1 LKEEIADLK
10 KKASLLKIAGKHVRL
25 EKRGAE
31 HWGCCPFHN
40 EKSAS
45 FAISVKNGEEVFYC
59 QGCGKGGDVI
69 RFVEYIDHCTTKA
82 AIQKLKAE
90 FGIGNDEWREK
101 AQEVADTFHNVADTG
116 TPKVSFTLDQWAA
129 KEKALFEHG
138 EALDWLLGVR
148 GIRGDTVRALHLGYQ
163 KQITG
168 HIDTELEHIRDK
180 GWILF
185 PRIHDNKIVA
195 VKMRSIA
202 AKAFSQVP
210 NMDAKA
216 LFNTDAI
223 SPMDPIFV
231 TEGELD
237 TAALVQAGYSAVSM
251 PNANAKL
258 TPDARI
264 ALKQAPCIFLAGDND
279 GGVGNAYMKQ
289 LQREL
294 GENTFLIV
302 WPGAKDANDFFL
314 KMCKGNVEEF
324 RSQVQALADNAR
336 NTPVEGFT
344 SILQRLRQSQGT
356 DARND
361 PTRVHF
367 PPEMGPADLM
377 NFAPAGSVI
386 VLYSTYSGTGK
397 SVFATQMEI
406 YEAQRGEV
414 VVVYSPELRD
424 EGYLALLASQILGT
438 KRLAEGGLDR
448 GGYISRENYEETA
461 KLLDKPTERGSEFL
475 FYVGHSLP
483 VSDTNEILDFLE
495 NTVRATGATRFVI
508 DTLHRIITAN
518 GRENQSE
525 AEGRVIKRL
534 EKIGMTYGTTFILI
548 GQSNKEAE
556 GLKETKHDEY
566 GVLRGSRELIDVS
579 HGIYLLHRKR
589 LGKENDRDILADE
602 AELVLMKDRGRGP
615 GPKLVPLTFVKKCSK
630 FFLRAA
636 SEQETP
642 AAPAEEENAFPND
655 I

>member
-1 LKEEIADLK
+1 MKEEIAELK
-10 KKASLLKIAGKHVRL
+10 KKASLLKVAAKHVKL

-31 HWGCCPFHN
+31 SWGCCPFHS

-45 FAISVKNGEEVFYC
+45 FAIANKKGEEVFFC

-90 FGIGNDEWREK
+90 FGIGNDEFRES
-101 AQEVADTFHNVADTG
+101 AQQVADTFHNVADTG
-116 TPKVSFTLDQWAA
+116 KPKITFTLEQWAG
-129 KEKALFEHG
+129 KEKALATNT
-138 EALDWLLGVR
+138 EALAWLSDVR
-148 GIRGDTVRALHLGYQ
+148 GIDNACATVLHLGYQ
-163 KQITG
+163 KSCVG
-168 HIDTELEHIRDK
+168 HLDADSEHARDK

-185 PRIHDNKIVA
+185 PRIHDGKIVA

-202 AKAFSQVP
+202 VKAFSQIA

-216 LFNTDAI
+216 LFN
-223 SPMDPIFV
+223 MDCINPLEPVFL

-237 TAALVQAGYSAVSM
+237 TAALVQAGFNAVSV
-251 PNANAKL
+251 PNATAKL
-258 TPDARI
+258 TPDGRI
-264 ALKQAPCIFLAGDND
+264 TLKVAPCIFLAGDND

-302 WPGAKDANDFFL
+302 WPGAKDANEYFL
-314 KMCKGNVEEF
+314 KMCKGNVDEF
-324 RSQVQALADNAR
+324 RTQVQALADLAR

-344 SILQRLRQSQGT
+344 SILQRLRQTQGT

-367 PPEMGPADLM
+367 PPAMGPADLM
-377 NFAPAGSVI
+377 NFAPAGSVV

-397 SVFATQMEI
+397 SVFATQLEI

-424 EGYLALLASQILGT
+424 EGYLALLASQILGPE
-438 KRLAEGGLDR
+438 RGDGGLDR
-448 GGYISRENYEETA
+448 GGHISRDDYEQTA
-461 KLLDKPTERGSEFL
+461 KILDKPTERGSDFL

-483 VSDTNEILDFLE
+483 VSDTNDVLDFIE
-495 NTVRATGATRFVI
+495 NTVRATGATRFVV
-508 DTLHRIITAN
+508 DTLHRIITAG

-534 EKIGMTYGTTFILI
+534 EQIGMKYGTTFILI

-566 GVLRGSRELIDVS
+566 GVLRGSRELIDVA

-589 LGKENDRDILADE
+589 LGKESNKDILSDD
-602 AELVLMKDRGRGP
+602 AELVLIKDRGRGP
-615 GPKLVPLTFVKKCSK
+615 GPKIVPLLFLKRCSK
-630 FFLRAA
+630 FFLRDVTG
-636 SEQETP
+636 QEP
-642 AAPAEEENAFPND
+642 PAEPHGEESVF
-655 I
+655 